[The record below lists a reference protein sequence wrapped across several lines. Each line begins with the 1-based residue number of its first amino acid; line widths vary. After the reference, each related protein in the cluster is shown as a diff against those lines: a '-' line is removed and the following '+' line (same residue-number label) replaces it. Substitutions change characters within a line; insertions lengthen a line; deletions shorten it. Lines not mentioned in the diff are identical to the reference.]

1 MVKNNKIADDSTDDS
16 LIHIN
21 DYVVIRKDRNKH
33 GGGVAIY
40 RHQNIEFELKSE
52 LVCDELESVS
62 IQVKNGK
69 YKPFI
74 LTSIYR
80 PPGKPVSYFNDLG
93 SLFGRLESQNIII
106 IMGDIN
112 CDLNT
117 PSDNDTKHL
126 RNILNSFGYS
136 QLIKDPTRTTKKT
149 STIIDHIITNRPA
162 VVSSCGV
169 RPCGISDHDALF
181 LIRNARAPKLKVPPK
196 IISVRNYKRFYLEG
210 FQSDV
215 KTIPMEHIKLVSND
229 ANEVWLRWK
238 AFFLD
243 ILDKHAPVTRIKV
256 KGNSLPYVTSELKA
270 LIRTRD
276 YLRAKAKKT
285 GSVCLQKAFNHVR
298 NKVNKALSGSQQS
311 CYAQKL
317 KRIKII

>member
-1 MVKNNKIADDSTDDS
+1 MSLNIFSLLPHLDELRMLVDNDKPHIICINETKLDDSTDDS

-40 RHQNIEFELKSE
+40 IHQNIQFGELM
-52 LVCDELESVS
+52 CDELESVS

-69 YKPFI
+69 YIYKPFI
-74 LTSIYR
+74 LTPIYR

-93 SLFGRLESQNIII
+93 SLFGRLESQNRESIIV
-106 IMGDIN
+106 GDIN
-112 CDLNT
+112 CDFDT
-117 PSDNDTKHL
+117 PSDNDTRHL
-126 RNILNSFGYS
+126 KNVLNSFGYS
-136 QLIKDPTRTTKKT
+136 QVIKDATRTTRKT
-149 STIIDHIITNRPA
+149 STIIDHIITNRPD

-196 IISVRNYKRFYLEG
+196 TINVRNYKKFDLEG

-215 KTIPMEHIKLVSND
+215 KRIPMEYIKLVSND

-238 AFFLD
+238 AFLLD
-243 ILDKHAPVTRIKV
+243 IQDKHAPVTRIKV

-276 YLRAKAKKT
+276 YLRAKADKT
-285 GSVCLQKAFNHVR
+285 GSVCLRKAFNM
-298 NKVNKALSGSQQS
+298 
-311 CYAQKL
+311 
-317 KRIKII
+317 

>member
-1 MVKNNKIADDSTDDS
+1 MPVKNLDSPAPRCDSDTARLSGSNEIDKKIPNFQIMSINIFSLLPHLDELRMLVDNDKPHIIYINETKLDDSTDDS

-21 DYVVIRKDRNKH
+21 DYFVICKDRNKH

-40 RHQNIEFELKSE
+40 IHQNIQFELKSE
-52 LVCDELESVS
+52 LMCDELESVS

-93 SLFGRLESQNIII
+93 SQFGRLESQNRESI

-112 CDLNT
+112 CDFNI
-117 PSDNDTKHL
+117 PSDNDTRHL

-136 QLIKDPTRTTKKT
+136 QLIKDPTRTTRKT
-149 STIIDHIITNRPA
+149 STIIDHLITNRPD

-181 LIRNARAPKLKVPPK
+181 LIRNARAPKLKVRLK
-196 IISVRNYKRFYLEG
+196 IISVRNYKRFDPEG

-215 KTIPMEHIKLVSND
+215 KTIPRNISSLSQMMPMECGLGG
-229 ANEVWLRWK
+229 
-238 AFFLD
+238 
-243 ILDKHAPVTRIKV
+243 KHSFWI
-256 KGNSLPYVTSELKA
+256 Y
-270 LIRTRD
+270 
-276 YLRAKAKKT
+276 
-285 GSVCLQKAFNHVR
+285 
-298 NKVNKALSGSQQS
+298 
-311 CYAQKL
+311 
-317 KRIKII
+317 